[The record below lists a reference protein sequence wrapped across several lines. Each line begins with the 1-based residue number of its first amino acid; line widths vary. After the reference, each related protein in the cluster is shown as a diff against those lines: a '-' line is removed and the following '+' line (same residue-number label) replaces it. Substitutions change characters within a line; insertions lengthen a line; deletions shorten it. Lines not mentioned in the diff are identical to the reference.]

1 MKTEAWFEAEPF
13 FAWCAVAFYVMAAL
27 FVAGVCFVIG
37 HFWPQ
42 IWAVIDS
49 LVSPVVSIYS

>member
-1 MKTEAWFEAEPF
+1 MKTEAWFEADPF
-13 FAWCAVAFYVMAAL
+13 FAWCAVVWFLILAL
-27 FVAGVCFVIG
+27 AIAGVCFVIG

-42 IWAVIDS
+42 IWAVS

>member
-13 FAWCAVAFYVMAAL
+13 FAWCAIFFYILAAI

-42 IWAVIDS
+42 IWAVS